1 MSKEIELA
9 VQKLVAFITRRGN
22 PYSTSNTVT
31 ELYNISTGQIYNQQV
46 AERYTNFSKNSISR
60 YQNFRRDRYIEKS
73 VSLGA
78 TITKSNLSSLQEKLK
93 QKTTTISTTN
103 NIRKE
108 MGQAQRSIDI
118 ARSRKVLL
126 RNILTY
132 DQIFDGD
139 MTTKPDKSSLMK
151 TLESSL
157 IEDDYKV
164 DKKIKAC
171 VIIDFTVFDKK
182 DTFFKTFYVQ

>member
-31 ELYNISTGQIYNQQV
+31 ELYNISTGEIHNQQV
-46 AERYTNFSKNSISR
+46 AERYTHFSKNSISR

-78 TITKSNLSSLQEKLK
+78 TITKSNLPSVKEKLE
-93 QKTTTISTTN
+93 QKTTTISNTN
-103 NIRKE
+103 NTRKE
-108 MGQAQRSIDI
+108 MGQAQRLIEI
-118 ARSRKVLL
+118 ARSSKALL
-126 RNILTY
+126 RDILTY
-132 DQIFDGD
+132 DHTVQSQIFNDD
-139 MTTKPDKSSLMK
+139 MTAKPDKSSLMK

-157 IEDDYKV
+157 I
-164 DKKIKAC
+164 
-171 VIIDFTVFDKK
+171 
-182 DTFFKTFYVQ
+182 